1 MFVSQLFS
9 RSVDGFL
16 SVYQAGVSVLS
27 VLRGRLVLQRLSRA
41 HPVLGPLYALSLLA
55 LGGWLLA
62 RLSGAVLL
70 RTYRVVQAE
79 MYRPAMESQ
88 DYEMVEFFIKRL
100 KLWMGLIK
108 AKEVWRKLITQFD

>member
-27 VLRGRLVLQRLSRA
+27 VLRGRLVLQRLNRA
-41 HPVLGPLYALSLLA
+41 HPVLGPLYALFLLG

-62 RLSGAVLL
+62 RLSGAVLI

-79 MYRPAMESQ
+79 MYRPAMEPQ

-108 AKEVWRKLITQFD
+108 AKEVWRKLIN